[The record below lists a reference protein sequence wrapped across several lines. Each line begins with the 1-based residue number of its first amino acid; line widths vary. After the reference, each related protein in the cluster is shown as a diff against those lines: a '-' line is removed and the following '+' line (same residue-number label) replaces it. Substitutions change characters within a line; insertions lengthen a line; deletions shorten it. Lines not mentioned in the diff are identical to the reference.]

1 MIERTEVEGHAAV
14 TLRDGELEATF
25 VPGAGMVG
33 VSLRHRGE
41 ELLGQR
47 HGLGAYV
54 ASART
59 FGIPLL
65 HPWANR
71 LARDDYEAAGVRV
84 QLPPTGP
91 GLHRDGNGLAIHG
104 LLAGAPEWTVAPLAA
119 DAPGA
124 TDAPG
129 ADAAPG
135 AAPLADAP
143 GAAPLAADATGFSA
157 TYGFA
162 ARADL
167 LPLFPFPHVL
177 RIDVTLRDGALRIA
191 TTVIATG
198 DVPVPLAY
206 GFHPYL
212 TLPGIPRTEWT
223 VELPALRHLA
233 LDGRGIPT
241 GDAHAEPADAFLLG
255 ERVYD
260 DAYDRVEPGARFA
273 LQGGG
278 RRIVVAFEQGFPA
291 AQVYAPGSEQVV
303 CFEPM
308 AAAVDAL
315 VSGRDLRLVQPGA
328 ADTSVFSIA
337 ISPT

>member
-1 MIERTEVEGHAAV
+1 MIERTEVEGQAAV

-25 VPGAGMVG
+25 VPGAGMIG

-47 HGLGAYV
+47 HGLGAYG

-71 LARDDYEAAGVRV
+71 LSRDDYDAAGAHV

-104 LLAGAPEWTVAPLAA
+104 LLAGAPEWAVGPLA
-119 DAPGA
+119 D
-124 TDAPG
+124 
-129 ADAAPG
+129 G
-135 AAPLADAP
+135 AAPA
-143 GAAPLAADATGFSA
+143 GAPLDPAATGFAA
-157 TYGFA
+157 TFDFA

-167 LPLFPFPHVL
+167 LPLFPFPHTL
-177 RIDVTLRDGALRIA
+177 RIEATLAQGTLRIA
-191 TTVIATG
+191 TTVRATG
-198 DVPVPLAY
+198 NVAVPLAY

-223 VELPALRHLA
+223 VELPALRHLV
-233 LDGRGIPT
+233 LDARGIPT
-241 GDAHAEPADAFLLG
+241 GEAHAEPADAFLLG
-255 ERVYD
+255 ERTYD
-260 DAYDRVEPGARFA
+260 DAYDQVERGARFA

-278 RRIVVAFEQGFPA
+278 RRIEAAFERGFPA
-291 AQVYAPGSEQVV
+291 AQVYAPDAEEVV

-315 VSGRDLRLVQPGA
+315 VSGRDLRLVEPGTS
-328 ADTSVFSIA
+328 DTAVFSIA
-337 ISPT
+337 VSAT

>member
-1 MIERTEVEGHAAV
+1 
-14 TLRDGELEATF
+14 
-25 VPGAGMVG
+25 MVG
-33 VSLRHRGE
+33 ASLRHRGE

-54 ASART
+54 EQART

-71 LARDDYEAAGVRV
+71 LSRDGYAVAGAQVE
-84 QLPPTGP
+84 LPATAP
-91 GLHRDGNGLAIHG
+91 GLHRDANGLAIHG
-104 LLAGAPEWTVAPLAA
+104 LLAGAPEWEVELLAA
-119 DAPGA
+119 HGFAA
-124 TDAPG
+124 TLD
-129 ADAAPG
+129 
-135 AAPLADAP
+135 
-143 GAAPLAADATGFSA
+143 
-157 TYGFA
+157 FA

-167 LPLFPFPHVL
+167 LALFPFPHRL
-177 RIDVTLRDGALRIA
+177 RIEVTLSAGALRLA
-191 TTVIATG
+191 TTVTATG
-198 DVPVPLAY
+198 EVPVPLAY

-212 TLPGIPRTEWT
+212 TLPGIPRAEWT

-241 GDAHAEPADAFLLG
+241 GAAHAEPATAFLLG

-260 DAYDRVEPGARFA
+260 DAYDQVEPGAVFA

-278 RRIVVAFEQGFPA
+278 RRIEVAFERGFPA
-291 AQVYAPGSEQVV
+291 AQVYAPEADAVV

-328 ADTSVFSIA
+328 SDTAVFSIA
-337 ISPT
+337 VAAT

>member
-14 TLRDGELEATF
+14 TLRDGELAATF
-25 VPGAGMVG
+25 APGAGMVG
-33 VSLRHRGE
+33 LSLRHRGE

-71 LARDDYEAAGVRV
+71 LARDDYEAAGMRV
-84 QLPPTGP
+84 QLPPQGP
-91 GLHRDGNGLAIHG
+91 GLHRDGSGLAIHG
-104 LLAGAPEWTVAPLAA
+104 LLAGAPEWEVEPLAA
-119 DAPGA
+119 GTAP
-124 TDAPG
+124 
-129 ADAAPG
+129 DAAALG
-135 AAPLADAP
+135 SS
-143 GAAPLAADATGFSA
+143 ATGFAA
-157 TYGFA
+157 TYDFA

-167 LPLFPFPHVL
+167 LPLFPFPHTL
-177 RIDVTLRDGALRIA
+177 RIEVTLTAGTLRIA
-191 TTVIATG
+191 TTITATG

-241 GDAHAEPADAFLLG
+241 GEGHAEPADAFLLG

-260 DAYDRVEPGARFA
+260 DAYDQVEPGARFA

-278 RRIVVAFEQGFPA
+278 RRIEVAFERGFPA
-291 AQVYAPGSEQVV
+291 AQVYAPDSEQVV

-315 VSGRDLRLVQPGA
+315 VSGRDLRLVRPGA
-328 ADTSVFSIA
+328 SDTAVFSIA
-337 ISPT
+337 VAST